1 MNTPVDAYVTVNG
14 LQLHVRDWGG
24 PANGHAPVLMLHGL
38 ASNARIWDWVAPL
51 LAQSVRVVALDQ
63 RSHGL
68 SQPPA
73 DFDFSFDAICADMR
87 DVISA
92 LGFERPALVGHS
104 WGANAVVEFAA
115 RHPETLSGAVMVDG
129 GMAPMSKRLTWEEA
143 ESRLAPPRLAGT
155 PLKQFR
161 EMVKEFAGEMDSEVL
176 WQIILGNFEI
186 LPDDTIRPHLPF
198 DSHMKILRA
207 LWEQNVEQLFSQ
219 VKCPALFLPCIPPQ
233 SAGEGDMQ
241 YLQSKREGA
250 AQAQRLMPQARVEW
264 LTDSIHDVPLQ
275 RPERVAALSGEFV
288 NRL

>member
-1 MNTPVDAYVTVNG
+1 MITPVDTYVTVNG

-24 PANGHAPVLMLHGL
+24 PTNGHAPVLMLHGL

-73 DFDFSFDAICADMR
+73 GFDFSFDAICSDIR

-104 WGANAVVEFAA
+104 WGANAAVEFAT
-115 RHPETLSGAVMVDG
+115 RHPEALGGAVMVDG

-155 PLKQFR
+155 PLRRFR
-161 EMVKEFAGEMDSEVL
+161 EMVKGFTGALDSE
-176 WQIILGNFEI
+176 
-186 LPDDTIRPHLPF
+186 
-198 DSHMKILRA
+198 A

-219 VKCPALFLPCIPPQ
+219 VKCPALFLPRIPPP
-233 SAGEGDMQ
+233 SAGEGDVQ

-250 AQAQRLMPQARVEW
+250 TLAQRLMPQARVEW
-264 LTDSIHDVPLQ
+264 LTDSIHDVPL
-275 RPERVAALSGEFV
+275 
-288 NRL
+288 